1 MIGLTMHVHQ
11 TINEIVQEDMRRS
24 GLLQGLGIDT
34 CCGGQKTLSE
44 ACTELGLDAD
54 DVLQQLIA
62 AEPEDS
68 QEASA
73 TAQAERDWSQ
83 STMSELI
90 DHIESTHHQYL
101 KSALPRLFSLIGKV
115 RAAHEARH
123 PELKELESV
132 FQALKADLEPHMMKE
147 EQVLFPAA
155 RKMDAGQGTEAF
167 HCGSLQAPIRVMLSE
182 HERADGLLKKIPE
195 VTNQFTL
202 PEDGCGSYREMLDE
216 LKVLKADLE
225 THIQKENEILFPMIL
240 QEEQGF

>member
-1 MIGLTMHVHQ
+1 MHVHQ

-34 CCGGQKTLSE
+34 CCGGQRTLSE
-44 ACTELGLDAD
+44 ACAEIGLDPE
-54 DVLQQLIA
+54 DVLKQLIA

-68 QEASA
+68 QESSA

-83 STMSELI
+83 STLSELI

-101 KSALPRLFSLIGKV
+101 KSALPRLSSLIGKV
-115 RAAHEARH
+115 RSAHEVRH

-155 RKMDAGQGTEAF
+155 RKLDTGEGTEGF

-182 HERADGLLKKIPE
+182 HERVDGLLKQLPE
-195 VTNQFTL
+195 TANQFAM

-216 LKVLKADLE
+216 LKTLKTDLE
-225 THIQKENEILFPMIL
+225 SHIQKENEILFPMIL
-240 QEEQGF
+240 EEEQDSMP